1 MEKILITGGNGF
13 LANRLEE
20 SLKDRYEIYSFSRLD
35 LDVTNEK
42 KVLNIFKE
50 IKPNYV
56 IHTAAIADTGK
67 CENNKELSFNINVN
81 GTINISKAAKNENC
95 KVIFLSSEQVYN
107 GNEEVGPYSEN
118 IIPSPNTEYGRQKL
132 QGEEEVFKYNKDS
145 VVLRLTWLFGMP
157 ERNKKVNSNILF
169 NAINALTRREKITIC
184 SNEFRGMTY
193 VYDIVDNF
201 EKIMKLKGGI
211 YNCGSENNMSS
222 YEVASYIG
230 ESLNLNYDYKE
241 MISEDKEKYKE
252 KSRDL
257 RISNKKLKDHGID
270 FSTTKEGIDK
280 ALKEWGLIS

>member
-35 LDVTNEK
+35 LDVTNEE
-42 KVLNIFKE
+42 KVLNIFKD

-67 CENNKELSFNINVN
+67 CENNKEFSFNINVN

-145 VVLRLTWLFGMP
+145 LVLRLTWLFGMP

-169 NAINALTRREKITIC
+169 NTINALTRGEKITIC

-201 EKIMKLKGGI
+201 EKIMNLKGGI

-222 YEVASYIG
+222 YEVACYIVKA
-230 ESLNLNYDYKE
+230 LNLNYDYKE
-241 MISEDKEKYKE
+241 VILEDKEKYKE
-252 KSRDL
+252 KPRDL
-257 RISNKKLKDHGID
+257 RISNEKLKSHGID
-270 FSTTKEGIDK
+270 FSTTKEGINK
-280 ALKEWGLIS
+280 ALKEWGLLS